1 MAVGGPPGLYL
12 KCVPGS
18 SERESYWYYAFSK
31 FAGQKPLGLEAPGR
45 PESRGSHNSGAP
57 GHILTSVTPSSST
70 IAPSSLADRAFVG
83 FCMGDGAHKTPK
95 TQLQGMIHVFPDRVR
110 R

>member
-45 PESRGSHNSGAP
+45 PESRGPHNCGAP
-57 GHILTSVTPSSST
+57 GHILTSVTPRSGT
-70 IAPSSLADRAFVG
+70 IAHSSRADRAFVG
-83 FCMGDGAHKTPK
+83 FCMGDGPRKTPK
-95 TQLQGMIHVFPDRVR
+95 TRSYSMIRVPPDRV
-110 R
+110 